1 MRSHQS
7 HRRSAVAAALLGL
20 LLQGCAEDPG
30 DSSTA
35 QSAPGP
41 AIQSPRIG
49 IVAASEGVLYSGPST
64 LAGDAPPPDF
74 DRALPFTDT
83 FVRARVLSIGRAH
96 LNTDSGDLVNAQQP
110 VGFFPFT
117 PVTFEIEEIVVQRPR
132 SAVKTEVIVGEQL
145 AIDLPGGSVTAAMTG
160 AMAATM
166 FLVNDKALDPDNPEK
181 ETPVA
186 ATDQVEITI
195 AFDAGLSLAVDDE
208 VVLGLRKA
216 AVEWVTGDGR
226 SIGRPLLSIADGA
239 SSVVVLNGD
248 SVVAAAQTAPR
259 GMPTTTRELR
269 ERVSSLK
276 TSNDPA
282 K

>member
-1 MRSHQS
+1 MRSHLF

-20 LLQGCAEDPG
+20 LFQGCADQG

-35 QSAPGP
+35 KNAPGP
-41 AIQSPRIG
+41 AIQSPRLG

-83 FVRARVLSIGRAH
+83 FVRARVLSIGRAY
-96 LNTDSGDLVNAQQP
+96 LNADSGDLVNARQP

-132 SAVKTEVIVGEQL
+132 SALKTDITAGGQL

-166 FLVNDKALDPDNPEK
+166 FLVNDKALDPENPEK
-181 ETPVA
+181 ETPVT
-186 ATDQVEITI
+186 ATDLVEITI
-195 AFDAGLSLAVDDE
+195 AYDAGLSLAIGDE
-208 VVLGLRKA
+208 VVLGVRKA
-216 AVEWVTGDGR
+216 SVEWVSDDGR

-276 TSNDPA
+276 TSSEPA